1 MVATGGSTVSQKEQ
15 CHTKCI
21 FLFGSLEIFKACL
34 YFRFFDFAKQRRQPS
49 ISQNKPKR
57 HSENIAA
64 FCNWPFCHLE
74 KGRILYGLVKKH
86 IIVS

>member
-21 FLFGSLEIFKACL
+21 FLFGTLEIFKACL
-34 YFRFFDFAKQRRQPS
+34 YFRFFDFAKKGGNRQSRKTSPSGTQRALQLFA
-49 ISQNKPKR
+49 IG
-57 HSENIAA
+57 H
-64 FCNWPFCHLE
+64 FCHLE
-74 KGRILYGLVKKH
+74 KGRISYSLVKKH